1 VKGFP
6 QPARSVPEFFHNP
19 ASKRHGKDFSVEA
32 LARLKQDHDMPK
44 ERKQPSSQQAQVIA
58 DGMTLGIVGAG
69 VMGQTLIRGILASGL
84 IGRERLWA
92 GDKSAVTCESASK
105 ALEIPVE
112 VDYRARVPGADLILI
127 SVKPADA
134 ARVLTALRESK
145 LRRDTLLISIL
156 AGASTATLESLLATD
171 NPVVRAMPNTPA
183 IVGEGMTVVCRG
195 SSATEEHL
203 ARARHIFDAVGKCL
217 SVDEIHFNAI
227 TALSGSGPAYQYLI
241 MEALADAGVRV
252 GLPRQLALTL
262 VAQTVLG
269 AAKMVMT
276 TGRHPASLRDDVTT
290 PAGCTI
296 GGLLMLE
303 DGRIRS
309 VLARAV
315 EEAAKIAAHLGPPP
329 AKPHETPGPHRPSH

>member
-1 VKGFP
+1 M
-6 QPARSVPEFFHNP
+6 
-19 ASKRHGKDFSVEA
+19 SKEP
-32 LARLKQDHDMPK
+32 KQATSH
-44 ERKQPSSQQAQVIA
+44 PSKIIA
-58 DGMTLGIVGAG
+58 DGMTLGVIGAG
-69 VMGQTLIRGILASGL
+69 VMGQTLLRGILASGL
-84 IGRERLWA
+84 IPRQRLWA
-92 GDKSAVTCESASK
+92 GDKNAATCENAAK
-105 ALEIPVE
+105 ELEIPVE
-112 VDYRARVPGADLILI
+112 TDFHARVPGADLMLI
-127 SVKPADA
+127 CVKPGDA
-134 ARVLTALRESK
+134 GKVLTTLRESG
-145 LRRDTLLISIL
+145 LRASTLLISIL
-156 AGASTATLESLLATD
+156 AGASTATLESLLAAD

-183 IVGEGMTVVCRG
+183 IVGEAMTVVCRG
-195 SSATEEHL
+195 TNATEEHL
-203 ARARHIFDAVGKCL
+203 ARARQVFEAVGKCL
-217 SVDEIHFNAI
+217 AVDEIHFNAI

-269 AAKMVMT
+269 AAKMVLT

-315 EEAAKIAAHLGPPP
+315 EEAARIAAHLGPPP
-329 AKPHETPGPHRPSH
+329 AKAHEAPAAHRAGH